1 MRQPENGFIPFSGCF
16 FVGDGGVI
24 WFLRR
29 GFAECAIH
37 QEMPFLCGNDGVI
50 FRLKPLQNL
59 QPMEHRRLADILA
72 NQSCSVCSHL
82 AASRRRSI
90 LSFRLPFVFRKGSLK
105 MKQREMIAQWRVETK
120 QACACEQDVGEP
132 PTRHWLRDWQRFQ
145 AALCVELR

>member
-1 MRQPENGFIPFSGCF
+1 
-16 FVGDGGVI
+16 
-24 WFLRR
+24 
-29 GFAECAIH
+29 
-37 QEMPFLCGNDGVI
+37 
-50 FRLKPLQNL
+50 
-59 QPMEHRRLADILA
+59 MERRRLASILV

-132 PTRHWLRDWQRFQ
+132 PTHHWLRD
-145 AALCVELR
+145 

>member
-1 MRQPENGFIPFSGCF
+1 M
-16 FVGDGGVI
+16 
-24 WFLRR
+24 
-29 GFAECAIH
+29 
-37 QEMPFLCGNDGVI
+37 
-50 FRLKPLQNL
+50 QNL

-132 PTRHWLRDWQRFQ
+132 PTHHWLRD
-145 AALCVELR
+145 